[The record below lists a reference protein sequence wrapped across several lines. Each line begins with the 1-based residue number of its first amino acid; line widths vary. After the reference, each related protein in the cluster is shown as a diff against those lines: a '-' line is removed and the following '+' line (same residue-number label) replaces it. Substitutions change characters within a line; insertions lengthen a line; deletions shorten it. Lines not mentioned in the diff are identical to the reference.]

1 MRQSAATR
9 LKLQNFDV
17 QDEGG
22 LVRVGKV
29 SCPWEKVAN
38 SGITEISIKGKA

>member
-17 QDEGG
+17 QDEGASASF
-22 LVRVGKV
+22 RVCKGELFSQK
-29 SCPWEKVAN
+29 KVAKCLHFK
-38 SGITEISIKGKA
+38 SF